1 MADFVNFISSK
12 SENQKIEY
20 KEFYELTSHHIFIKK
35 VFDWEL
41 IIPHF
46 QLFKQALN
54 KAYNEVKVEEKY

>member
-1 MADFVNFISSK
+1 MIEIEGLVNHSYLADFVKIISSK

-20 KEFYELTSHHIFIKK
+20 KEFYELTSHHIFIRK

-46 QLFKQALN
+46 
-54 KAYNEVKVEEKY
+54 